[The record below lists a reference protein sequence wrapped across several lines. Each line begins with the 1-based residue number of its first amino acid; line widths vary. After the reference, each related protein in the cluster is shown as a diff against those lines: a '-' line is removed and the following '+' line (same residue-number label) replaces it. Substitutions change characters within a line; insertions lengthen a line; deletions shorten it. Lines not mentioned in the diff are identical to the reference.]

1 MSSPEYDAVIVGAGF
16 GGMGA
21 AIQLNRM
28 GYDKLAIIDRE
39 DDLGGT
45 WHVNHYPGLTV
56 DVPSTTY
63 SYWFEPNPYWSRLY
77 APAVELK
84 RYAEHVADKYHLRRY
99 MRFNTVVDGARWDED
114 SQVWVVTLA
123 GGETLTTRFLI
134 AATGYLSQPQMPDIP
149 GLDTFDGRV
158 MHAAKWDDS
167 YSMNGRRV
175 AVVGTGSTGVQLIPE
190 LAKVVADLTVY
201 QRTAIWVLPKMDFGF
216 APAIQ
221 RTFANRPMT
230 QQALR
235 KSTDNFTDLLVLI
248 AMWKYRYFKPVN
260 KAVGYIA
267 ALHRFVSLRDRKLRR
282 AMTPHYQYGCK
293 RPTLS
298 NSYYRTFNKPNV
310 HLETAGIER
319 IEPDGVVSR
328 DGSKRVVDTL
338 VLATGFDVWNTN
350 LPAFEVLGREG
361 RNLGKWWR
369 ENKFQAYEGLT
380 VPGFPN
386 FLSLS
391 SPYAWVGMSWFDTV
405 ECQMRHMNRLFG
417 EMQRRGSNTFEVT
430 EQANARFLERM
441 TSLLDDSVF
450 VLGDCAGSRSYWFN
464 GSGEAPLFRPTSIRS
479 AVREQ
484 DRFPLADYALS

>member
-1 MSSPEYDAVIVGAGF
+1 
-16 GGMGA
+16 
-21 AIQLNRM
+21 
-28 GYDKLAIIDRE
+28 
-39 DDLGGT
+39 
-45 WHVNHYPGLTV
+45 
-56 DVPSTTY
+56 
-63 SYWFEPNPYWSRLY
+63 
-77 APAVELK
+77 
-84 RYAEHVADKYHLRRY
+84 
-99 MRFNTVVDGARWDED
+99 
-114 SQVWVVTLA
+114 
-123 GGETLTTRFLI
+123 
-134 AATGYLSQPQMPDIP
+134 
-149 GLDTFDGRV
+149 
-158 MHAAKWDDS
+158 
-167 YSMNGRRV
+167 
-175 AVVGTGSTGVQLIPE
+175 
-190 LAKVVADLTVY
+190 
-201 QRTAIWVLPKMDFGF
+201 
-216 APAIQ
+216 
-221 RTFANRPMT
+221 
-230 QQALR
+230 
-235 KSTDNFTDLLVLI
+235 
-248 AMWKYRYFKPVN
+248 
-260 KAVGYIA
+260 
-267 ALHRFVSLRDRKLRR
+267 VSLRDRKLRR

-417 EMQRRGSNTFEVT
+417 EMQRRGANTFEVT

>member
-1 MSSPEYDAVIVGAGF
+1 MQQLDAIIVGAGF

-39 DDLGGT
+39 DDIGGT

-77 APAVELK
+77 APGRELK
-84 RYAEHVADKYHLRRY
+84 LYAEHVADKYNLRRY
-99 MRFNTVVDGARWDED
+99 LRLNTTVDSARWDED
-114 SQVWVVTLA
+114 TRHWVVTLV
-123 GGETLTTRFLI
+123 GGEMLQAQFLI
-134 AATGYLSQPQMPDIP
+134 AATGYLCQPRMPDIP
-149 GLDTFDGRV
+149 GIDSFQGRV
-158 MHAAKWDDS
+158 MHAAQWDDS
-167 YSMNGRRV
+167 YSLQGRRA

-190 LAKVVADLTVY
+190 LAKAVSDLTVY
-201 QRTAIWVLPKMDFGF
+201 QRTPIWVLPKMDFSF
-216 APAIQ
+216 APAVQ
-221 RTFANRPMT
+221 RTFARRPIT
-230 QQALR
+230 QQAIR
-235 KSTDNFTDLLVLI
+235 RTTDNFTDLLVLI
-248 AMWKYRYFKPVN
+248 AMWKYRYFKPIN
-260 KAVGYIA
+260 KFAGVVSG
-267 ALHRFVSLRDRKLRR
+267 LHRFVSLRDKKLRR
-282 AMTPHYQYGCK
+282 ALTPHYDYGCK

-298 NSYYRTFNKPNV
+298 NTYYRTFNRPNV
-310 HLETAGIER
+310 HLETSGIDR

-328 DGSKRVVDTL
+328 DGTKRVIDTL
-338 VLATGFDVWNTN
+338 VFATGFDVWNNN
-350 LPAFEVLGREG
+350 LPAFEVLGRDG

-405 ECQMRHMNRLFG
+405 ECQMRHMKRLFG
-417 EMQRRGSNTFEVT
+417 ELQRRGASSFEVT
-430 EQANARFLERM
+430 DEANTRFLDRM
-441 TSLLDDSVF
+441 TELLGDSVF
-450 VLGDCAGSRSYWFN
+450 MLGNCASSNSYWFN

-479 AVREQ
+479 AVKEQ
-484 DRFPLADYALS
+484 DRYPLSDYAII